1 MEATS
6 KRDLDLYRKDATDRM
21 DKYEGEI
28 RQLRRQIEEKETVE
42 KVVGMK
48 VDRIR
53 KEKDE

>member
-1 MEATS
+1 ME
-6 KRDLDLYRKDATDRM
+6 R
-21 DKYEGEI
+21 YESEI
-28 RQLRRQIEEKETVE
+28 RVLKRQIEEKDTVE